1 MFVLGKPRKARQA
14 QAQQS
19 FSRAYAQAGADV
31 QFLLQ
36 ASDLLPIYISSNFQ
50 QVLGVEPVRLEDD
63 AYTLY
68 RFLPDADRR
77 RLERALGAWDRS
89 QPLREE
95 VTYLSPASEAGE
107 GGNGSGSASSAPG
120 APGAPS
126 ASDAAAPEKRLAVT
140 VAPVLDGACY
150 LVTLNDV
157 TASYRQLQ
165 DLRAELASTSEQAQ
179 ERTDFLSQMSHE
191 IRTPLNGI
199 KGMLALAR
207 EHRGDESRLLDDLD
221 RADEL
226 SAYLLSLVNDVLD
239 MSRLDSGR
247 VELEMLPFD
256 MRLVAS
262 ELRSMFEKQA
272 ADKGLDYTVEMEGC
286 DDVFLVGDAMRLN
299 QIVVNFISNALKFT
313 DRGGKVTITMH
324 EMHRDDDAVTYMIRT
339 RDTGKGMDPRFVSR
353 IFKPFEQEDA
363 TIARRYGG
371 TGLGMA
377 ITNSLVSLMQGEI
390 VVNTE
395 IGRGSDFVVY
405 IPFKIASETQ
415 VEELEAEGKTLES
428 AALAGGEGAEYDFAG
443 KRFLMAEDNEINA
456 MIAID
461 LLEERGA
468 AVDHADDGPVVVQM
482 FADSEMGTYDAI
494 LMDIQMPT
502 FNGWE
507 ATRRIRAL
515 DHVDAR
521 SIPIIALS
529 ANNYAEDARRSREAG
544 MNGHAGKPI
553 DFDELR
559 AQLASATAEQ
569 AFRGGRQ

>member
-1 MFVLGKPRKARQA
+1 MLGKSRKAQQA
-14 QAQQS
+14 QALQKFWQ
-19 FSRAYAQAGADV
+19 AYGQAGADV

-36 ASDLLPIYISSNFQ
+36 ASDLLPVYISSSFQ
-50 QVLGVEPVRLEDD
+50 QVLGVDPVRLEDD
-63 AYTLY
+63 VYTLY
-68 RFLPDADRR
+68 RFLPDSDRHQ
-77 RLERALGAWDRS
+77 LEQALDEWDKR
-89 QPLREE
+89 QPLHAE
-95 VTYLSPASEAGE
+95 VTYLLPASAAG
-107 GGNGSGSASSAPG
+107 GVRSTADGTPAQ
-120 APGAPS
+120 
-126 ASDAAAPEKRLAVT
+126 KRLALT
-140 VAPVLDGACY
+140 IAPVLNGECY
-150 LVTLNDV
+150 LVTLNDI
-157 TASYRQLQ
+157 TASYRQIQ
-165 DLRAELASTSEQAQ
+165 ALRTQLAATSEQAQ

-199 KGMLALAR
+199 KGMISLAR
-207 EHRGDESRLLDDLD
+207 EHREDQLRLLDDLE

-272 ADKGLDYTVEMEGC
+272 ADKGLTYTVEMEGC

-299 QIVVNFISNALKFT
+299 QIIVNFISNALKFT
-313 DRGGKVTITMH
+313 DKGGQVTITMH
-324 EMHRDDDAVTYMIRT
+324 EMHRDNNVVTYMIRT

-377 ITNSLVSLMQGEI
+377 ITNSLVSLMEGEI

-405 IPFKIASETQ
+405 LPFKLATEEQ
-415 VEELEAEGKTLES
+415 VQALKAEGKTLES
-428 AALAGGEGAEYDFAG
+428 SSQAAGESVEYDFSG
-443 KRFLMAEDNEINA
+443 KHFLMAEDNEINA
-456 MIAID
+456 MIAIE
-461 LLEERGA
+461 LLGELGA
-468 AVDHADDGPVVVQM
+468 TVDHAEDGPVVVQM
-482 FADSEMGTYDAI
+482 FAESEMGTYDAI

-507 ATRRIRAL
+507 AARRIRAL

-521 SIPIIALS
+521 SVPIIALS
-529 ANNYAEDARRSREAG
+529 ANNYAEDARKSREAG
-544 MNGHAGKPI
+544 MNGHTGKPI
-553 DFDELR
+553 NFDELR

-569 AFRGGRQ
+569 AFRGGKQ

>member
-1 MFVLGKPRKARQA
+1 MLGKSRKAQQA
-14 QAQQS
+14 QALQKFWQ
-19 FSRAYAQAGADV
+19 AYGQAGADV

-36 ASDLLPIYISSNFQ
+36 ASDLLPVYISSSFQ
-50 QVLGVEPVRLEDD
+50 QVLGVDPVRLEDD
-63 AYTLY
+63 VYTLY
-68 RFLPDADRR
+68 RFLPDSDRHQ
-77 RLERALGAWDRS
+77 LEQALDEWDKR
-89 QPLREE
+89 QPLHAE
-95 VTYLSPASEAGE
+95 VTYLLPASAAG
-107 GGNGSGSASSAPG
+107 GVRSTADGTPAQ
-120 APGAPS
+120 
-126 ASDAAAPEKRLAVT
+126 KRLALT
-140 VAPVLDGACY
+140 IAPVLNGECY
-150 LVTLNDV
+150 LVTLNDI
-157 TASYRQLQ
+157 TASYQQIQALRTQL
-165 DLRAELASTSEQAQ
+165 AATSEQAQ

-199 KGMLALAR
+199 KGMISLAR
-207 EHRGDESRLLDDLD
+207 EHREDQLRLLDDLE

-272 ADKGLDYTVEMEGC
+272 ADKGLTYTVEMEGC

-299 QIVVNFISNALKFT
+299 QIIVNFISNALKFT
-313 DRGGKVTITMH
+313 DKGGQVTITMH
-324 EMHRDDDAVTYMIRT
+324 EMHRDNNVVTYMIRT

-377 ITNSLVSLMQGEI
+377 ITNSLVSLMEGEI

-405 IPFKIASETQ
+405 LPFKLAT
-415 VEELEAEGKTLES
+415 EEQMQALKAEGKTLES
-428 AALAGGEGAEYDFAG
+428 SSQAAGESVEYDFSG
-443 KRFLMAEDNEINA
+443 KHFLMAEDNEINA
-456 MIAID
+456 MIAIE
-461 LLEERGA
+461 LLGELGA
-468 AVDHADDGPVVVQM
+468 TVDHAEDGPVVVQM
-482 FADSEMGTYDAI
+482 FAESEMGTYDAI

-507 ATRRIRAL
+507 AARRIRAL

-521 SIPIIALS
+521 SVPIIALS
-529 ANNYAEDARRSREAG
+529 ANNYAEDARKSREAG
-544 MNGHAGKPI
+544 MNGHTGKPI
-553 DFDELR
+553 NFDELR

-569 AFRGGRQ
+569 AFRGGKQ